1 MPIFNC
7 EFPLK
12 VLRDFFKPPSAP
24 DPEFTR
30 FDLKAL
36 CGEHPED
43 SRAPLENPIAGESE
57 EYKKVLKEPEKED
70 TPEAN

>member
-12 VLRDFFKPPSAP
+12 VLRDLFRPPPVPNAEFKP
-24 DPEFTR
+24 

-36 CGEHPED
+36 CGEHPQD
-43 SRAPLENPIAGESE
+43 SRAALDNPIAGESE
-57 EYKKVLKEPEKED
+57 EDIALARVVKSQDRL
-70 TPEAN
+70 

>member
-36 CGEHPED
+36 AVNILRTLGLL
-43 SRAPLENPIAGESE
+43 SKTLLRESQ
-57 EYKKVLKEPEKED
+57 KNTKRF
-70 TPEAN
+70 

>member
-12 VLRDFFKPPSAP
+12 VLRDLFRPPSVP
-24 DPEFTR
+24 DPEFTP

-43 SRAPLENPIAGESE
+43 SRAPLDNPIAVESE
-57 EYKKVLKEPEKED
+57 EYKKVLKQPEKEG
-70 TPEAN
+70 TSEAN

>member
-12 VLRDFFKPPSAP
+12 VLRDLFRPPSMP
-24 DPEFTR
+24 DPEFTP

-36 CGEHPED
+36 CGEHSEGP
-43 SRAPLENPIAGESE
+43 RAPLDNPIAEESE
-57 EYKKVLKEPEKED
+57 EYKKSLKEPEKEE
-70 TPEAN
+70 TSEAN